1 MEEEYPD
8 ICYLI
13 YYYIYYYYYYFKI
26 GQLVLQQNLKW
37 AEKYSAFADLKF
49 WNPELVV

>member
-13 YYYIYYYYYYFKI
+13 YYYIYYYYYFQNWSF
-26 GQLVLQQNLKW
+26 GLAANLKMSG
-37 AEKYSAFADLKF
+37 KRYSAFADLDFKI
-49 WNPELVV
+49 